1 MIRRG
6 SLLSNAWL
14 VSGVS
19 VATVAVLVVLL
30 WSMGSRPSV
39 SGKPLRF
46 FCAAGISKPMQEI
59 IREYAE
65 AYDVTIQPDY
75 GGTGDL
81 LASIAKIG
89 VPGDLF
95 ISADSTTMRDAQKG
109 SIVVD

>member
-39 SGKPLRF
+39 SGKSLRL
-46 FCAAGISKPMQEI
+46 FCAAGISKPLDQ
-59 IREYAE
+59 RTPAS
-65 AYDVTIQPDY
+65 D
-75 GGTGDL
+75 GDFPWPRPRTDR
-81 LASIAKIG
+81 LA
-89 VPGDLF
+89 LF
-95 ISADSTTMRDAQKG
+95 W
-109 SIVVD
+109 

>member
-19 VATVAVLVVLL
+19 LATVAVLVLLL
-30 WSMGSRPSV
+30 WSMGSRPREKA
-39 SGKPLRF
+39 GKSLRL
-46 FCAAGISKPMQEI
+46 FCAAGMSKPMQEI
-59 IREYAE
+59 IREYAA

-95 ISADSTTMRDAQKG
+95 ISADSTTMRDAQK
-109 SIVVD
+109 D

>member
-14 VSGVS
+14 VSGAS
-19 VATVAVLVVLL
+19 PATVPVLVLLL
-30 WSMGSRPSV
+30 WSRGSGPREASK
-39 SGKPLRF
+39 SLRL

-59 IREYAE
+59 IREYAA

-95 ISADSTTMRDAQKG
+95 ISADST
-109 SIVVD
+109 